1 MFKNHLFNFI
11 YLSIFLCCSVVLA
24 DESEVNTTNASGG
37 NQIIVSPINILL
49 DLGEMGYASALVLD
63 KDGNPIEGREMQVI
77 LQDETNIA
85 ISSDSFITNETGYIH
100 FTIIGK
106 HQGDAAVIV
115 SDPPEQLCRAGGV

>member
-1 MFKNHLFNFI
+1 MFKNHFI
-11 YLSIFLCCSVVLA
+11 HYVFLLTFLWCSVVLA

-37 NQIIVSPINILL
+37 NQIVVSPINILP

-63 KDGNPIEGREMQVI
+63 KEGNPIEGREMQVI

-106 HQGDAAVIV
+106 QQGDTVVTV

>member
-49 DLGEMGYASALVLD
+49 DLGESGIVNALVLD
-63 KDGNPIEGREMQVI
+63 KDGNPVEGEEIQIIPQDGTKVVIEG
-77 LQDETNIA
+77 NN
-85 ISSDSFITNETGYIH
+85 FITNESGYIH
-100 FTIIGK
+100 FSILGKQHGDTI
-106 HQGDAAVIV
+106 VTV
-115 SDPPEQLCRAGGV
+115 SYPPEQLCRAGGG